1 MNSETYLNQFR
12 TGTLQDR
19 LKKMAAEYDGPCGQG
34 MTSMTAAQLKK
45 EAHHQEIELLDQ
57 HRTSVFLRCFNPIEN
72 VDKLAYLQTRDSRT
86 PCEEE
91 EDSIRNGHLKL
102 FRLDPTTGR
111 VTVFTREPIE
121 GRLIEQEVPELTT
134 ENDPRLPDAPS

>member
-45 EAHHQEIELLDQ
+45 EALNEAIEMLDKQ
-57 HRTSVFLRCFNPIEN
+57 RSSVFLCVFDTIEN

-111 VTVFTREPIE
+111 VTV
-121 GRLIEQEVPELTT
+121 
-134 ENDPRLPDAPS
+134 PRDVFC

>member
-34 MTSMTAAQLKK
+34 MTIMETNRLKK
-45 EAHHQEIELLDQ
+45 AALLEAIEMLDKQ
-57 HRTSVFLRCFNPIEN
+57 RSSVFLCVFDTVDN

-86 PCEEE
+86 PCEED

-111 VTVFTREPIE
+111 VTVFVGEPTE
-121 GRLIEQEVPELTT
+121 GEIVETEVPELTT
-134 ENDPRLPDAPS
+134 ENDPRLPDPR